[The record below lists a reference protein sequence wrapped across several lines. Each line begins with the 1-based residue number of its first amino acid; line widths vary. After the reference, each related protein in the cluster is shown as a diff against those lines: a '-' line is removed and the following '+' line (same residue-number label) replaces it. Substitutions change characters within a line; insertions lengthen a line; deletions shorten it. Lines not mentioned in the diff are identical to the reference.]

1 MAKPTIEWRGNRP
14 YLSWSEGGRRWRR
27 SLGQIDSRAA
37 EKIRSAKEAE
47 LEHGVR
53 ILPRLPTVRQ
63 FLEAYYDWYDAT
75 HPTTGGKLRSETKRF
90 MAKFGH
96 RHIDKITAWE
106 VERWKASRLTD
117 DEASPETVGKEI
129 RRLKTAFKVGIGWNE
144 LDTNPMAKVQAPR
157 GVRDVAVE
165 FYGEEDLKALYE
177 ANPDRAP
184 LWRFMANTGMRRG
197 EVAKATKDD
206 VAFYGKDRSE
216 KRIRIESL
224 SAKQRTKSGR
234 WREVPLNAGACE
246 ALDQLPDKFVSC
258 HADTISDWFSVDAAE
273 AKIGGT
279 LHRLR
284 HTFCA
289 HLAMAGVPLRRI
301 QKFAG
306 HADYKTTEM
315 YAHLCPTG
323 GMSEVQKINL

>member
-1 MAKPTIEWRGNRP
+1 MRA
-14 YLSWSEGGRRWRR
+14 YLE
-27 SLGQIDSRAA
+27 
-37 EKIRSAKEAE
+37 
-47 LEHGVR
+47 
-53 ILPRLPTVRQ
+53 TY
-63 FLEAYYDWYDAT
+63 FDWYDAE
-75 HPTTGGKLRSETKRF
+75 HPTTGGKLRSECKRF
-90 MAKFGH
+90 IDRFGH
-96 RHIDKITAWE
+96 RHIDKVKPKE
-106 VERWKASRLTD
+106 VEDWKTERLSD
-117 DEASPETVGKEI
+117 DEAAPETVGKEI
-129 RRLKTAFKVGIGWNE
+129 RRLKTAFKRGIE
-144 LDTNPMAKVQAPR
+144 LEVLDFNPVAKVKAPR

-165 FYGEEDLKALYE
+165 FYSVEDLTALYE
-177 ANPDRAP
+177 ANPARAAI
-184 LWRFMANTGMRRG
+184 WRFMANTGIRRG
-197 EVAKATKDD
+197 EFAKACKAD
-206 VAFYGKDRSE
+206 VAEYGKE

-224 SAKQRTKSGR
+224 SPRIRTKSGKR
-234 WREVPLNAGACE
+234 REVPLNAS
-246 ALDQLPDKFVSC
+246 ALSALAELPNKFVKC
-258 HADTISDWFSVDAAE
+258 HADTLSDWFTEDAEA

>member
-1 MAKPTIEWRGNRP
+1 MES
-14 YLSWSEGGRRWRR
+14 Y
-27 SLGQIDSRAA
+27 
-37 EKIRSAKEAE
+37 
-47 LEHGVR
+47 
-53 ILPRLPTVRQ
+53 
-63 FLEAYYDWYDAT
+63 FDWYDAE
-75 HPTTGGKLRSETKRF
+75 HPTTGNKLRSECKKFIDRF
-90 MAKFGH
+90 GS
-96 RHIDKITAWE
+96 RHIDKLKPGEI
-106 VERWKASRLTD
+106 ERWKAERLTD
-117 DEASPETVGKEI
+117 DEAAPETVGKEI
-129 RRLKTAFKVGIGWNE
+129 RRLKTAFKVGMGWGE
-144 LDTNPMAKVQAPR
+144 LDTNPMAIVKAPR

-165 FYGEEDLKALYE
+165 FYGEADLLELYK
-177 ANPDRAP
+177 ANPGRAP

-206 VAFYGKDRSE
+206 VAVYGKDQDE

-224 SAKQRTKSGR
+224 SARQRTKSGR
-234 WREVPLNAGACE
+234 WREVPLNASACE
-246 ALDQLPDKFVSC
+246 ALGQLPDKFVSC
-258 HADTISDWFSVDAAE
+258 HADTISDWFTVDATA